1 MILKK
6 CIKKVLQMKVKYLK
20 LDKAEGPLIIMNN
33 VQDAVYG
40 ELVDIQVSNHEHRM
54 GKVVQIDKGKVIIQ
68 VFQGSS
74 GISLND
80 VSVSFSGKP
89 MEIPMSKEILG
100 RVFNGT
106 AKPID
111 GAGEIYSTKN
121 YDINGR
127 PMNPV
132 ARLYPRNYIHTGISS
147 IDGLMTLI
155 RGQKL
160 PIFSGDGLPHNQLA
174 AQIVRQSRISDKE
187 SGSFVTIFAAMGI
200 KHDEADFFRKAFEE
214 AGVMDR
220 VIMFLNL
227 ADNPVMERIITPRC
241 ALTAAEY
248 LAFEKDMHVLVIM
261 TDITSYCEALRE
273 ISSAREEVPSRKG
286 YPGYLYSDLASLYE
300 RAGMLKGSKG
310 SVTQIAILTMPNDD
324 ITHPVPDLTGY
335 ITEGQIVLNRS
346 LYQTGIYPPI
356 NILPSLS
363 RLMKD
368 GIGKEYTREDHP
380 DVANQVFSSYS
391 RVQEVRDLAQI
402 IGEDELSESDRKYM
416 EFGRQFEEKFA
427 KQDFEEYRDINQ
439 TLDLMWKLLRI
450 LPEQELIRID
460 PSLAKK
466 YLRK

>member
-1 MILKK
+1 
-6 CIKKVLQMKVKYLK
+6 MKVKYLK
-20 LDKAEGPLIIMNN
+20 IDKAEGPLLVMDE
-33 VQDAVYG
+33 VKDAVYD
-40 ELVDIQVSNHEHRM
+40 EIVDIEISGKEHRI
-54 GKVVQIDKGKVIIQ
+54 GKVVQINRGKVIIQ
-68 VFQGSS
+68 VFQGTS

-80 VSVSFSGKP
+80 VSVIFSGKP
-89 MEIPMSKEILG
+89 MEISLSKEILG
-100 RVFNGT
+100 RVFNGMGS
-106 AKPID
+106 PID
-111 GAGEIYSTKN
+111 GAGEIYSNKN
-121 YDINGR
+121 YNINGR

-132 ARLYPRNYIHTGISS
+132 ARLYPRNHIQTGISS
-147 IDGLMTLI
+147 IDGLLTLI

-174 AQIVRQSRISDKE
+174 AQIVKQARITGE
-187 SGSFVTIFAAMGI
+187 ETGNFAVVFVAMGI
-200 KHDEADFFRKAFEE
+200 KHDEADFFRKIFEE

-220 VIMFLNL
+220 VVMFLNL
-227 ADNPVMERIITPRC
+227 ADDPVMERIITPRC

-248 LAFEKDMHVLVIM
+248 LAFECDMHVLAIM

-286 YPGYLYSDLASLYE
+286 YPGYLYSDLANLYE
-300 RAGMLKGSKG
+300 RAGMLKDSKG
-310 SVTQIAILTMPNDD
+310 SITQIAILTMPNDD

-356 NILPSLS
+356 NVLPSLS

-380 DVANQVFSSYS
+380 NVANQVFSAYS
-391 RVQEVRDLAQI
+391 KVQEVRALAQI
-402 IGEDELSESDRKYM
+402 IGEDELSETDRKYM
-416 EFGRQFEEKFA
+416 EFGRQFEERFA
-427 KQDFEEYRDINQ
+427 KQDFEENRDINQ
-439 TLDLMWKLLRI
+439 TLDLMWELLGI
-450 LPEQELIRID
+450 LPEQELTRID

>member
-1 MILKK
+1 
-6 CIKKVLQMKVKYLK
+6 MKVRYLK
-20 LDKAEGPLIIMNN
+20 LDKAEGPLIIMDE
-33 VQDAVYG
+33 VKDAVYG
-40 ELVDIQVSNHEHRM
+40 EVVDIEMSGKEHRM
-54 GKVVQIDKGKVIIQ
+54 GKVVQIDRGKVIIQ
-68 VFQGSS
+68 VFQGTS
-74 GISLND
+74 GISLSG

-89 MEIPMSKEILG
+89 MEIPMASEILG
-100 RVFNGT
+100 RVFSGT

-111 GAGEIYSTKN
+111 GAGEIYSNKN
-121 YDINGR
+121 YNINGR

-132 ARLYPRNYIHTGISS
+132 ARLYPRNYIQTGISS

-174 AQIVRQSRISDKE
+174 AQIVKQARISGE
-187 SGSFVTIFAAMGI
+187 EVGSFVVVFAAMGI
-200 KHDEADFFRKAFEE
+200 KHDEANFFRKVFEE
-214 AGVMDR
+214 AGVMGR
-220 VIMFLNL
+220 VVMFLNL
-227 ADNPVMERIITPRC
+227 ADDPVMERIITPRC

-248 LAFEKDMHVLVIM
+248 LAFECDMHVLVIM

-286 YPGYLYSDLASLYE
+286 YPGYLYSDLANLYE

-310 SVTQIAILTMPNDD
+310 SITQIAILTMPNDD

-346 LYQTGIYPPI
+346 LYQMGIYPPI

-368 GIGKEYTREDHP
+368 GIGEEYTREDHP
-380 DVANQVFSSYS
+380 DVVNQVFSSYS
-391 RVQEVRDLAQI
+391 RVQEIRALAQI
-402 IGEDELSESDRKYM
+402 IGEDELSEIDRKYM
-416 EFGRQFEEKFA
+416 EFGRQFEEQFA
-427 KQDFEEYRDINQ
+427 KQDFEEHRDINQ
-439 TLDLMWKLLRI
+439 TLELMWELLRI

-460 PSLAKK
+460 PSLVKK

>member
-1 MILKK
+1 
-6 CIKKVLQMKVKYLK
+6 MKVKYLK
-20 LDKAEGPLIIMNN
+20 IDKAEGPLLVMDE
-33 VQDAVYG
+33 VKDAVYD
-40 ELVDIQVSNHEHRM
+40 EIVDIEISGKEHRI
-54 GKVVQIDKGKVIIQ
+54 GKVVQIDRGKVIIQ
-68 VFQGSS
+68 VFQGTS

-80 VSVSFSGKP
+80 VSVIFSGKP
-89 MEIPMSKEILG
+89 MEISLSKEILG
-100 RVFNGT
+100 RVFNGMGS
-106 AKPID
+106 PID
-111 GAGEIYSTKN
+111 GAGEIYSNKN
-121 YDINGR
+121 YNINGR

-132 ARLYPRNYIHTGISS
+132 ARLYPRNHIQTGISS
-147 IDGLMTLI
+147 IDGLLTLI

-174 AQIVRQSRISDKE
+174 AQIVKQARITGE
-187 SGSFVTIFAAMGI
+187 GTGNFAVVFVAMGI
-200 KHDEADFFRKAFEE
+200 KHDEADFFRKIFEE

-220 VIMFLNL
+220 VVMFLNL
-227 ADNPVMERIITPRC
+227 ADDPVMERIITPRC

-248 LAFEKDMHVLVIM
+248 LAFECDMHVLAIM

-286 YPGYLYSDLASLYE
+286 YPGYLYSDLANLYE
-300 RAGMLKGSKG
+300 RAGMLKDSKG
-310 SVTQIAILTMPNDD
+310 SITQIAILTMPNDD

-356 NILPSLS
+356 NVLPSLS

-380 DVANQVFSSYS
+380 NVANQVFSAYS
-391 RVQEVRDLAQI
+391 KVQEVRALAQI
-402 IGEDELSESDRKYM
+402 IGEDELSETDRKYM
-416 EFGRQFEEKFA
+416 EFGRQFEERFA
-427 KQDFEEYRDINQ
+427 KQDFEENRSINQ
-439 TLDLMWKLLRI
+439 TLDLMWELLGI
-450 LPEQELIRID
+450 LPEQELTRID